1 MGKKAMKGKCDDE
14 LMVER
19 ERERERERKQKQ
31 KGFLVS
37 GRVSRIPSGIQ
48 RVV

>member
-19 ERERERERKQKQ
+19 ERERKAKT
-31 KGFLVS
+31 K
-37 GRVSRIPSGIQ
+37 RVSW
-48 RVV
+48 